1 MDVISSLT
9 SQQQPIALTGKA
21 HTPAEKLVLLL
32 VLLQQ

>member
-9 SQQQPIALTGKA
+9 SQQEPIAFAAKA
-21 HTPAEKLVLLL
+21 HTRGEKLVLLL